1 VKVWADR
8 DGEKIQL
15 KSEAL
20 PLKNAGVVVRLEWGP
35 RERVGQ
41 EGMGYQT
48 RWEFD
53 SAGRDT
59 IEVKGY
65 VQTDPRE
72 ELSEGEEFARDVR
85 GETGFTPPDHPV

>member
-8 DGEKIQL
+8 DGETIQL

-59 IEVKGY
+59 IKVKGY